1 LRNAVAAAVAD
12 IALVLAADASGS
24 VSEKDI
30 ALQFRGYAEAIT
42 SSIFLNAVRSGRRGR
57 IALAFFAWS
66 SDEDQDLLV
75 PWMLIDGISTAR
87 QFAETL
93 LQAPGPRPGYTS
105 ISGGIDY
112 ASRLLAVCEF
122 PSDRWVIDI
131 SGDGFNNDGRA
142 ATVARDEAIAA
153 GITING
159 LPIVRGEAQIA
170 AYYSENVV
178 GGPGA
183 FVTVAQDIASFRTAV
198 LRKLITEIA
207 LR

>member
-1 LRNAVAAAVAD
+1 MD
-12 IALVLAADASGS
+12 
-24 VSEKDI
+24 
-30 ALQFRGYAEAIT
+30 LQFQGYAEAIT
-42 SSIFLNAVRSGRRGR
+42 SSAFLNAVRSGRHGR

-66 SDEDQDLLV
+66 SDDDQDLLV

-87 QFAETL
+87 RFATTL
-93 LQAPGPRPGYTS
+93 LQAPWPVPGYTS
-105 ISGGIDY
+105 ISSAIDY
-112 ASRLLAVCEF
+112 AGRLLAACEF

-142 ATVARDEAIAA
+142 VTEARDEAITA

-159 LPIVRGEAQIA
+159 LPVVRGERTIA
-170 AYYSENVV
+170 DYYSENVV

-183 FVTVAQDIASFRTAV
+183 FVLVAHDIGSFRTAV
-198 LRKLITEIA
+198 LRKLLTEMA